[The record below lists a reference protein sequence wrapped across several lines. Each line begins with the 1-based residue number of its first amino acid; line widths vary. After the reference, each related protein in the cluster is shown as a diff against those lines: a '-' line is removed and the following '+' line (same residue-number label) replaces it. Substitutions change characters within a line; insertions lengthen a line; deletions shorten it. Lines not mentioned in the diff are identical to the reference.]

1 MELFRGYKKNSTF
14 ASEIIHGIYAYEV
27 YSANIQKKQFEPL
40 YLQFKC
46 IKSYRI
52 RFFVFSTV
60 ADSQICE

>member
-1 MELFRGYKKNSTF
+1 MEFMHMKY
-14 ASEIIHGIYAYEV
+14 
-27 YSANIQKKQFEPL
+27 IQQTYKKQFEPL

-60 ADSQICE
+60 ADSQICK